1 MRGVNLLIETDV
13 TKTFKDLIK
22 EIHEPGLCG
31 SCGGCVSFCSA
42 GELSAIGFGE
52 DGKPMYINENNCLEC
67 GICYLICPQI
77 DALDEEIKNK
87 FEWKAPMGQFKRIVS
102 ARSTNQDILK
112 RATDGG
118 VVTSILGCLLDK
130 KLIDGA
136 VVSKKTTQFSRE
148 PMIATTCEEILS
160 AAGSRFTGIS
170 GVEELSR
177 FSTYSPTMFAIK
189 EVANMDLIKIAVV
202 GTPCQVHTLRK
213 MQNLNVVPS
222 HVVKFILGLFCS
234 ENFSFDAS
242 EKEDVEKVIGASL
255 DDIEKLN
262 IREDFIIELKNG
274 EKKHIP
280 LEKMENFVRSA
291 CLACSDFANDFADLS
306 FGGLG
311 SPEGWTTV
319 LIRTNIGEAIYQ
331 EAIHHGYIEELDPS
345 NEEFNE
351 YSTSTI
357 ESKLMQFA
365 KMKLERGFK
374 TKRRIRNGN

>member
-87 FEWKAPMGQFKRIVS
+87 F
-102 ARSTNQDILK
+102 
-112 RATDGG
+112 
-118 VVTSILGCLLDK
+118 SILGCLLDK